1 MLAERLTEVVG
12 SLSSVLEDAHKADAG
27 NKAAARRVRVALQAA
42 KKQLSE
48 VRTVSFDVVKDSV
61 EG

>member
-1 MLAERLTEVVG
+1 MLVERLSEVVG
-12 SLSSVLEDAHKADAG
+12 VLASVLDDAQKADAG

-48 VRTVSFDVVKDSV
+48 VRTVSFDVSKDGV
-61 EG
+61 EE